1 MANYQETIREIND
14 TYEDIKKKIQSKY
27 DKVMNTIIELD
38 GKITKVLNSNNTQR
52 WIDDQVSKLQKKI
65 DDKKKALEDWLQKQ
79 LEAAQKWVDGILQI
93 IKEKIAELLLSMI
106 KALA

>member
-1 MANYQETIREIND
+1 MANYQETIQEIND